1 MLEHAVEHASG
12 VSIFSTFSSAPI
24 ARTARAST
32 LSLNAGTG
40 EKVHPG
46 RLICPSCRTDIPIV
60 GGIARFVSGEE
71 NYGEYFAYEWSIKVG
86 GRIAYN
92 FYEIDWRTRFSRLNV
107 R

>member
-32 LSLNAGTG
+32 LSLNAVTG
-40 EKVHPG
+40 EKVHAG
-46 RLICPSCRTDIPIV
+46 RLICPSCRAGIPIV

-71 NYGEYFAYEWSIKVG
+71 NCGENFAYEWSLKAG

-92 FYEIDWRTRFSRLNV
+92 FYEIDWRIRFSRLNV